1 MPRKRAPEATRTN
14 ILDSALRTFAEKGY
28 ARASMDEIAEGAG
41 VTKGA
46 LYWHFDD
53 KLELYRALVDHVLE
67 MQTIAVMPSFEG
79 SRPAREMIE
88 ALVRSYLRFYRENL
102 LVMAFYSNMMMEVK
116 TLSETG
122 IMASMAEAYREYLGA
137 VASAL
142 ERGGWNGTEDHM
154 AGARVLVGAL
164 DGLVM
169 QWMLDPDGFDPD
181 AVGEALIE
189 LCSKKGG

>member
-1 MPRKRAPEATRTN
+1 MPRKRAPDMTRTK
-14 ILDSALRTFAEKGY
+14 ILNSALKAFAEKGY

-53 KLELYRALVDHVLE
+53 KLKLYRSLVDHVLE
-67 MQTIAVMPSFEG
+67 MQTVAVMPSLDAG
-79 SRPAREMIE
+79 KPAHEMVSE
-88 ALVRSYLRFYRENL
+88 LVHSYLSFYRENG

-122 IMASMAEAYREYLGA
+122 IMAAMADVYREYRRA

-142 ERGGWNGTEDHM
+142 RKGGRR
-154 AGARVLVGAL
+154 GARDHEARASVLIGAL

-169 QWMLDPDGFDPD
+169 QWMLDPEGFDPD
-181 AVGEALIE
+181 PVGEALVE
-189 LCSKKGG
+189 LYSTS